1 MLSRMSLGIQR
12 GSIFCPSGELT
23 VPEGSGDCSDIAN
36 GPSTDRTTRA
46 HAPWKRSDITTW
58 AEIGRPQIHGYDMT
72 CVAFLDRLRFVS
84 GADEK
89 VVRVF
94 DAPRGFAESLRKLG
108 VTKDDLTSVSIVC
121 YGQRETMSDCGT
133 VDRDVHRC

>member
-1 MLSRMSLGIQR
+1 M
-12 GSIFCPSGELT
+12 
-23 VPEGSGDCSDIAN
+23 
-36 GPSTDRTTRA
+36 
-46 HAPWKRSDITTW
+46 TTW

-72 CVAFLDRLRFVS
+72 CVAFLGRLRFVS

-108 VTKDDLTSVSIVC
+108 VTNDDLASVSC
-121 YGQRETMSDCGT
+121 WR
-133 VDRDVHRC
+133 R